1 MSFQKRYSPFLKVMI
16 LGVITF
22 FCFTLLL
29 AQDKMKP
36 RQLRKEILQSQA
48 PVQTPTNN
56 KSKRTRKNQA
66 LPVGATTFTPAN
78 PTTIKNAKMVLIE
91 YSDMLLFDQVKLP
104 DIQVLKGSVR
114 FRHENALL
122 YCDSAYFNEK
132 ANAFEAFSH
141 VKIVQ
146 GDTLTAY
153 GDYLRYEGNIK
164 LARLRDNVKMVNR
177 NTILTTDSMLY
188 DRAANLAY
196 YFTGGKIVDG
206 TNTLTSL
213 WGQYSPST
221 KVAVFKDDVKLV
233 NPEFTMN
240 SDTLIYNTNTHI
252 ADIVGKTHIVYKGE
266 TDIYSKRGWY
276 NTSTERMMLLDRSL
290 VKHKEGK
297 SITGDSIFYDKKSKY
312 AEAYSNV
319 MMIDTVQRSTL
330 YGHYV
335 SYDEIKENGFATDSA
350 LFVDWSGKD
359 TLYLSA
365 DSLKNMKDSIYNKV
379 EGYKNVRFFRTD
391 IQGMCDSLMYN
402 ARDSIM
408 HLNGEPVLWADN
420 NQIMGNKITAYTH
433 NQKVNKVHVEKA
445 AIVIQKDSLDY
456 YNQLSGKEL
465 IAYIDSNQVRKVNIN
480 GNAETI
486 YFPKDEKTKEYVG
499 VNKTVSSFITA
510 YLKNRKIERIVLTKA
525 SSGTMYPLSEMGE
538 NDLYLRN
545 FYWYEKERPQKYD
558 DVFNHF
564 TKAERPKR
572 QESTKVPA
580 FPNESE
586 SSESL
591 MPKNNQ
597 ANKTNNTTGNSGGQ
611 NGVNQTGS
619 STNPLGKGKLQPMRQ

>member
-1 MSFQKRYSPFLKVMI
+1 MTPV
-16 LGVITF
+16 VITF
-22 FCFTLLL
+22 FCFTLLSG
-29 AQDKMKP
+29 QDNMKP
-36 RQLRKEILQSQA
+36 RQLKKEILQSQN
-48 PVQTPTNN
+48 PVSPQNPT
-56 KSKRTRKNQA
+56 KSKTKRTRKTQA

-78 PTTIKNAKMVLIE
+78 PASVKNAKTVLIE
-91 YSDMLLFDQVKLP
+91 YSDLLLFDQIKLP

-153 GDYLRYEGNIK
+153 GDYLRYEGNTK
-164 LARLRDNVKMVNR
+164 LARLRDNVRMVNR
-177 NTILTTDSMLY
+177 NTTLTTDSMIY
-188 DRAANLAY
+188 DRNENLAY

-252 ADIVGKTHIVYKGE
+252 ADIVGKTHILYKGE

-276 NTSTERMMLLDRSL
+276 NTATERMMLLDRSL
-290 VKHKEGK
+290 VKHKQGK
-297 SITGDSIFYDKKSKY
+297 SLTGDSIFYDKKSKY

-319 MMIDTVQRSTL
+319 MMIDTVQKSTL

-335 SYDEIKENGFATDSA
+335 SYDENKEFGFATDSA

-365 DSLKNMKDSIYNKV
+365 DTLKNMKDSVYNKV

-391 IQGMCDSLMYN
+391 IQGMCDSLLYN

-408 HLNGEPVLWADN
+408 HLNGDPVLWAEN
-420 NQIMGNKITAYTH
+420 NQIMGNKITAYTQ
-433 NQKVNKVHVEKA
+433 NQKVNKVHVERA
-445 AIVIQKDSLDY
+445 AIVVQKDSLNY

-465 IAYIDSNQVRKVNIN
+465 IAYIDNNQVRKVNVN

-510 YLKNRKIERIVLTKA
+510 YLKDRKIERIVLTKA
-525 SSGTMYPLSEMGE
+525 SSGTIYPLAEMGE
-538 NDLYLRN
+538 DDLYLRN

-558 DVFNHF
+558 DVFNHYA
-564 TKAERPKR
+564 KVERPKR

-591 MPKNNQ
+591 MTKNNQ
-597 ANKTNNTTGNSGGQ
+597 NNKTTSPNNTTGGQ
-611 NGVNQTGS
+611 STTNQINN
-619 STNPLGKGKLQPMRQ
+619 STNTLGKGKLQPVRQQ